1 MFVLVLF
8 ENKVWM
14 QQYFMRD
21 DTSYYK
27 LSNIDCMSGD
37 IEDLGVFHKD
47 YYWAGFSI
55 ASTATFSIVN
65 GRLFFPW
72 VRILLCTK
80 FGETVLNLICVGV

>member
-1 MFVLVLF
+1 
-8 ENKVWM
+8 M
-14 QQYFMRD
+14 QQYFMQD

-55 ASTATFSIVN
+55 ASTATFLLLM
-65 GRLFFPW
+65 GGYFFHGYRFYSVPSSG
-72 VRILLCTK
+72 K
-80 FGETVLNLICVGV
+80 PF

>member
-1 MFVLVLF
+1 MFVLVTFF

-14 QQYFMRD
+14 QQYFMQD

-47 YYWAGFSI
+47 YYWAGFS
-55 ASTATFSIVN
+55 TLPLL
-65 GRLFFPW
+65 LFY
-72 VRILLCTK
+72 C
-80 FGETVLNLICVGV
+80 